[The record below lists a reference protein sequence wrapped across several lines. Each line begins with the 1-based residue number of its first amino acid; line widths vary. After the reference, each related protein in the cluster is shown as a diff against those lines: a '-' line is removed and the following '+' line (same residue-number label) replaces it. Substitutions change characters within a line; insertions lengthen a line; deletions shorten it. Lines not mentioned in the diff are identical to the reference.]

1 MIYLNSW
8 QFVELNDKKF
18 GLSFTENTILALQM
32 EEKLDRFLKFVEE
45 NDLAITRMKDFFSKI
60 QLKKRKDLH
69 PFYTD

>member
-18 GLSFTENTILALQM
+18 GLSFYRKYNLGVQM

-45 NDLAITRMKDFFSKI
+45 NDLVNYQNEGFLF
-60 QLKKRKDLH
+60 LK
-69 PFYTD
+69 FN